1 MHMNIRVNII
11 ETLAS
16 FRAHVSI
23 GVIFCKLP
31 AEITDSHF
39 TITSLHL
46 LDHVQRLDTSKE
58 NVNTTGSET

>member
-23 GVIFCKLP
+23 SVILQTTCK
-31 AEITDSHF
+31 
-39 TITSLHL
+39 
-46 LDHVQRLDTSKE
+46 
-58 NVNTTGSET
+58 TT